1 MIGEIIT
8 AADVIDALI
17 GGFEVLMIDKGKTN
31 KYGISCIPLTSQTF
45 VNIEKF
51 VEEDDSNRIYIKT
64 EKEIKKEE
72 EGNEK

>member
-1 MIGEIIT
+1 MNSEIIT
-8 AADVIDALI
+8 AVDVIDALV

-51 VEEDDSNRIYIKT
+51 VEEDDQNRIYIKT
-64 EKEIKKEE
+64 EKEVEKEE
-72 EGNEK
+72 VENEE